1 MTDKQLM
8 DAVRN
13 DCHRSFTELYRRY
26 KHVIFHFIVR
36 LSEGNYAMAEDIL
49 QQTFI
54 SIWNCRKK
62 IVIEKSV
69 QSYLKVVAK
78 NLFLKE
84 TAHRITQELR
94 MSMAASGRGGAN
106 ERTDIEKEIELSL
119 LLEKIER
126 VVSMMPP
133 VRQHIYRLKHMDNLS
148 QKEIAQQLG
157 ISENTVE
164 SHLKLSMK
172 FLRDKLKDDH
182 NDMLVNCI
190 AIALIY
196 YLQ

>member
-1 MTDKQLM
+1 MNAVQEPKQNIGLLGGIGILAGQFRAQSVI
-8 DAVRN
+8 AVNRESR
-13 DCHRSFTELYRRY
+13 DTAA
-26 KHVIFHFIVR
+26 IGIGVR
-36 LSEGNYAMAEDIL
+36 T
-49 QQTFI
+49 TFI
-54 SIWNCRKK
+54 DQQSVLLPVANLCFSLQNRVGFLFPGDP
-62 IVIEKSV
+62 IVHVLLRIRSV
-69 QSYLKVVAK
+69 R
-78 NLFLKE
+78 
-84 TAHRITQELR
+84 TARQ
-94 MSMAASGRGGAN
+94 
-106 ERTDIEKEIELSL
+106 KEIELSML
-119 LLEKIER
+119 VEKIER